1 MSDLRVFGD
10 WGSTRLRLW
19 LLRDGE
25 VVDQRDGPGIIGLE
39 RAAAAVLL
47 SAIQPWREREQIGR
61 IVLCG
66 MAGARGGLFE
76 APYAECPVTREEWVG
91 AAARFMLDGVPVR
104 IAAGCANGVVD
115 VMRGEE
121 TQAFGV
127 FMLCPDF
134 AQEEQCLV
142 LPGTHSKWLLVR
154 GGMILSLRTFL
165 TGELFALLQSSS
177 LLAASAAADEDAD
190 DGFIEGV
197 SASERSLGLLGGLFA
212 TRAGQLRQGRSSAW
226 AREFLSGL
234 LIGAEMSEMRVA
246 KSLPGSVTLIG
257 DAKLTARYRH
267 AFEMFAVTFNVLEG
281 EKCALAGLQVLDKAN

>member
-1 MSDLRVFGD
+1 MRDLRVFGD

-39 RAAAAVLL
+39 RAAADVLL
-47 SAIQPWREREQIGR
+47 SAIQPWREQEKITR

-76 APYAECPVTREEWVG
+76 APYAECPVTREAWVG

-121 TQAFGV
+121 TQAFGA
-127 FMLCPDF
+127 FALRPDF
-134 AQEEQCLV
+134 AQEDRCLI
-142 LPGTHSKWLLVR
+142 LPGTHSKWLSVR
-154 GGMILSLRTFL
+154 RGTILSLRTFL

-177 LLAASAAADEDAD
+177 LLAANGAADEDAD

-197 SASERSLGLLGGLFA
+197 AASERSPGLLGALFA
-212 TRAGQLRQGRSSAW
+212 ARAAQLRQGRSSAW

-234 LIGAEMSEMRVA
+234 LIGAEMSEMRA
-246 KSLPGSVTLIG
+246 ARSLPGSVTLIG
-257 DAKLTARYRH
+257 DGKLTARYRR
-267 AFEMFAVTFNVLEG
+267 AFETFAVTYTVLEG
-281 EKCALAGLQVLDKAN
+281 EKCSLAGLQVLDKAN